1 MARIQPDTGFTLIE
15 ILIVVSIISILALI
29 IIPTFSSHED
39 EQKLTMATAEL
50 VDGLRYARS
59 EAISTGNNHQ
69 VIINKAINE
78 FKLIDS
84 TNPAN
89 LIYHPASKKY
99 YSVSF
104 SDSSPFSGV
113 DITGT
118 ETMSIIFYANGL
130 TDADAKICLKYG
142 VYKTNLFVDSMTG
155 NIDIQ

>member
-15 ILIVVSIISILALI
+15 ILLVVAIIGILALI
-29 IIPTFSSHED
+29 MIPTFSSHED
-39 EQKLTMATAEL
+39 EQKLTMATTEL

-59 EAISTGNNHQ
+59 EAISSGNNHQ

-84 TNPAN
+84 TNPKN
-89 LIYHPASKKY
+89 LIYHPASKKD

-113 DITGT
+113 DIAGT
-118 ETMSIIFYANGL
+118 NTMSITFYANGL
-130 TDADAKICLKYG
+130 TDADAKICLNYG
-142 VYKTNLFVDSMTG
+142 VYTTNLFVDSMTG
-155 NIDIQ
+155 NIDIE